1 MTFFQCLEHFR
12 GTERYEALD
21 GLEIEYENV
30 IEDMNDDLNYKN
42 NFIEHLKN
50 YEILFR
56 NKKPR
61 KSKKKLV
68 NKDDVYF

>member
-12 GTERYEALD
+12 GSEKYEALN

-30 IEDMNDDLNYKN
+30 IEDMNDDIDYKN
-42 NFIEHLKN
+42 NFIEHLRK

-68 NKDDVYF
+68 NKNDNF